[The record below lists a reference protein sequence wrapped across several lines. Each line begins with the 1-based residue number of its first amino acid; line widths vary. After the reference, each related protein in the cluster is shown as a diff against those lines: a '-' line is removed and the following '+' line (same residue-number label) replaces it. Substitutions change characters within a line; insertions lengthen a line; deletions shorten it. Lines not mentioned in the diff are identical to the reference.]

1 MNSKDKVALITG
13 AGSGIGRSAA
23 IHLLNDGY
31 SVTLTGR
38 RLEPLKETAHLSNVT
53 EEKICIVQ
61 TDVSDADSI
70 AKLFKTSRDRFGRL
84 DVLFNNAGIGAPPL
98 VNLEDLSLEDWKKV
112 VDVNLTG
119 SFLCA
124 QHAINI
130 MKSQEPMGGR
140 IINNGSISAY
150 VPRPYSVAYT
160 ATKHAVLGL
169 TKSISLDCR
178 KYNIACSQIDIGNA
192 STPLTRRMEEGI
204 IQPNGTKIVEP
215 TFDVDHAGST
225 ILHMS
230 NLPLDTNIQTVTI
243 MATNMP
249 YIARG

>member
-1 MNSKDKVALITG
+1 MDSNNKVALITG

-38 RLEPLKETAHLSNVT
+38 RLEPLEETAQISNST

-61 TDVSDADSI
+61 TDVSDSASI
-70 AKLFKTSRDRFGRL
+70 SKLFKKSQDRFGRL
-84 DVLFNNAGIGAPPL
+84 DILFNNAGIGAPPL
-98 VNLEDLSLEDWKKV
+98 VDLEDLSLEDWQKV
-112 VDVNLTG
+112 VDVNITG

-130 MKSQEPMGGR
+130 MKSQQPMGGR

-204 IQPNGTKIVEP
+204 IQADGTKMVEP
-215 TFDVDHAGST
+215 TFDVDDAGST

-249 YIARG
+249 YIGRG

>member
-1 MNSKDKVALITG
+1 M
-13 AGSGIGRSAA
+13 
-23 IHLLNDGY
+23 
-31 SVTLTGR
+31 
-38 RLEPLKETAHLSNVT
+38 
-53 EEKICIVQ
+53 
-61 TDVSDADSI
+61 
-70 AKLFKTSRDRFGRL
+70 
-84 DVLFNNAGIGAPPL
+84 
-98 VNLEDLSLEDWKKV
+98 EDWKKV

-124 QHAINI
+124 QNAINI

>member
-1 MNSKDKVALITG
+1 VNLNNKVALITG

-31 SVTLTGR
+31 SVTLSGR
-38 RLEPLKETAHLSNVT
+38 RLEPLEETARLSKAS
-53 EEKICIVQ
+53 EEKICIVPS
-61 TDVSDADSI
+61 DVSDVKSI
-70 AKLFKTSRDRFGRL
+70 GKLFNKAKDKFGRL
-84 DVLFNNAGIGAPPL
+84 DILFNNAGIGAPPL
-98 VNLEDLSLEDWKKV
+98 VELEDLSLEDWKKV

-130 MKSQEPMGGR
+130 MKSQSPMGGR

-192 STPLTRRMEEGI
+192 STPLTKRMEEGI
-204 IQPNGTKIVEP
+204 LQSNGTKMVEP
-215 TFDVDHAGST
+215 TFNVDHAGST

-249 YIARG
+249 YIGRG